1 MGVGRSSSFE
11 ITFKATAEAEAFL
24 VYSKLEKGKFPD
36 ADELVVVLQKC
47 NAGELVKCEKAAS
60 CCVM

>member
-1 MGVGRSSSFE
+1 MKS
-11 ITFKATAEAEAFL
+11 TLKATAEAEAFL